1 MPVKPQLIA
10 AALAVASSLP
20 MPASALGLVDVW
32 QAASRQDPGIA
43 AARAAGAA
51 GDARRQQ
58 ADALWRPVVALE
70 GGASLA
76 SSESQMRGAQVVM
89 GGPAQN
95 GVSFNTSITGGTST
109 RIALSARQ
117 PIWNAERSAQA
128 KQLQN
133 AADAAGI
140 EWGDA
145 QQALMLQSAE
155 RYFAVAL
162 AARRLELLKRQLD
175 AVDKALVEAKDRFAL
190 GDRPVIDVHEA
201 KARAEALRAQRSALE
216 TELELARVALADS
229 SGLSA
234 QPEEFSLPSQAV
246 ASDSIGQLQ
255 AWLDKADQSNALLR
269 LMNAQLQNARLE
281 VDKTR
286 GQWSPTLDVVAQT
299 SRDRLSGSGDFGSA
313 SNTMTNHA
321 IGVQLSLPLY
331 TGGMRNARQSEAA
344 ALADKAAA
352 EVERTRL
359 QVAQQVKSAWLNL
372 KVGADQL
379 QALEAAAQA
388 SDARLDATVVG
399 RDAGDRTMLDQ
410 LNAENDAAAAKLA
423 LAQARVS
430 LLLGRL
436 RLALL
441 AGELDA
447 ALLAR
452 ADRLRSSD

>member
-1 MPVKPQLIA
+1 MKPQLIA

-20 MPASALGLVDVW
+20 VPASALGLVDVW
-32 QAASRQDPGIA
+32 QAAARHDPGIA
-43 AARAAGAA
+43 AARAASAA

-58 ADALWRPVVALE
+58 ADSLWRPAVALE
-70 GGASLA
+70 GGAAWA
-76 SSESQMRGAQVVM
+76 SAESQTRGAEVVM
-89 GGPAQN
+89 PGQTIAPA
-95 GVSFNTSITGGTST
+95 SFNTSVTNGLST
-109 RIALSARQ
+109 RVALAARQ
-117 PIWNAERSAQA
+117 PIWSAERSAQA
-128 KQLQN
+128 KQLRN

-162 AARRLELLKRQLD
+162 AVRRVDLLKRQLE

-201 KARAEALRAQRSALE
+201 NARAEGLRAQRSAVD
-216 TELELARVALADS
+216 TDLELARIALADF
-229 SGLSA
+229 SGLDA
-234 QPEEFSLPSQAV
+234 QPDEFSLPSAV
-246 ASDSIGQLQ
+246 TGADGLGELQ
-255 AWLDKADQSNALLR
+255 SWLGKANHANATLR
-269 LMNAQLQNARLE
+269 LMQAQLQNAKLE
-281 VDKTR
+281 AEKTR
-286 GQWSPTLDVVAQT
+286 SELSPTVDLVAR
-299 SRDRLSGSGDFGSA
+299 SAYDRLSGSGAFGDA

-331 TGGMRNARQSEAA
+331 TGGMRSAKQSEAL
-344 ALADKAAA
+344 ALVEKASA
-352 EVERTRL
+352 ELERTRM
-359 QVAQQVKSAWLNL
+359 QIAQQVKTVWMNL

-388 SDARLDATVVG
+388 SDARLDATIVG

-423 LAQARVS
+423 LSQARVN
-430 LLLGRL
+430 LLLGRI

-441 AGELDA
+441 AGELDVKS
-447 ALLAR
+447 LEN
-452 ADRLRSSD
+452 ADRLRGAD